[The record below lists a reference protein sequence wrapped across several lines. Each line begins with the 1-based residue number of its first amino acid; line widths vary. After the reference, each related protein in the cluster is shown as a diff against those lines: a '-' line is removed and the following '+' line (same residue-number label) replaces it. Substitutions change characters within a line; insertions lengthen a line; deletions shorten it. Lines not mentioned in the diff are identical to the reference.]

1 MKKVVIK
8 LLSVILAVIT
18 LTSFGV
24 LFAPTKAV
32 EVPSNYPTHYW
43 ENVYNNTY
51 NICKEGHAKVKVDK
65 TSNNKKGKVT
75 LWADNNTYVFTYEM
89 KEGNWKK
96 VKNTTKKSG
105 NTTTWKEEQE
115 VYVHMNLTKAKKSDK
130 KTTVAAPVYMY
141 KFTRTVTS
149 VSGKITYSK
158 AKAKYPTVKHTEG
171 TTDARL
177 GKSNIRFWLDQK
189 SDGTLYLGII
199 AYDYFGCKCTERID
213 ERVYELKKTT
223 TKLVE
228 TYVTC
233 SNTSKKHK
241 FCSQGMQM
249 ERGTYTTPTTASKT
263 THFWDSAKTKSYSG
277 CPCGMVKVTYDSNS
291 TSQSGK
297 ITIKENNKNTVYTYK
312 QKSTDYKLVSG
323 SQKNSNKKITW
334 QEKKNV
340 YLYVYADGKQV
351 DKIKLKEITRTV
363 TMKITTRKTTCG
375 AGTTKYLKT
384 DVKIG
389 VDKNDSK
396 KTTLSFTQS
405 TSGRLVLGISTPS
418 RYGKCK
424 CYEFI
429 TKREYRLTKD
439 KSSLLICEA
448 CEFAGSFLHLKR
460 DLGILLNIDNDH
472 LECYGDMPRLCDAF
486 TAFCTPCKQILVNGH
501 NQNAMTATQNHPHRF
516 CYGFENTMDF
526 YADNLQNHNGF
537 YSFDFHKK
545 GTAPLPITLSIP
557 GKHNIEN
564 ALAAAGAAC
573 LLGASDEAI
582 QKGLE
587 EFFGVERRFQILS
600 RTNGITVADDYAHH
614 PAEIETLLKSA
625 QQMGFSKITA
635 VFQPFTYSRT
645 KALAKEFAT
654 ALSHAHRVILAPV
667 MGGREEK
674 DPTVS
679 SLLIA
684 KHLREVTLCNS
695 LEECALSALE
705 KATKG
710 ELILTMGCGNVYRCA
725 EKIRQ
730 LQMKNL

>member
-1 MKKVVIK
+1 MIPKKIHLLGIGGAGMAALAEL
-8 LLSVILAVIT
+8 LLSMSVAVSGSDREKSNTVKRLQTKGIPIDLTEDTT
-18 LTSFGV
+18 LLSKADCCVYSAALSQSHPQLT
-24 LFAPTKAV
+24 FAKAHMPTFSRG
-32 EVPSNYPTHYW
+32 EFM
-43 ENVYNNTY
+43 
-51 NICKEGHAKVKVDK
+51 G
-65 TSNNKKGKVT
+65 T
-75 LWADNNTYVFTYEM
+75 LSEHFA
-89 KEGNWKK
+89 
-96 VKNTTKKSG
+96 
-105 NTTTWKEEQE
+105 
-115 VYVHMNLTKAKKSDK
+115 
-130 KTTVAAPVYMY
+130 TVAAVAG
-141 KFTRTVTS
+141 TH
-149 VSGKITYSK
+149 GKTTASAMLTYIL
-158 AKAKYPTVKHTEG
+158 
-171 TTDARL
+171 R
-177 GKSNIRFWLDQK
+177 LDQK
-189 SDGTLYLGII
+189 SPSFLIGGHYPPLG
-199 AYDYFGCKCTERID
+199 GNG
-213 ERVYELKKTT
+213 KK
-223 TKLVE
+223 E
-228 TYVTC
+228 
-233 SNTSKKHK
+233 
-241 FCSQGMQM
+241 
-249 ERGTYTTPTTASKT
+249 
-263 THFWDSAKTKSYSG
+263 D
-277 CPCGMVKVTYDSNS
+277 
-291 TSQSGK
+291 
-297 ITIKENNKNTVYTYK
+297 
-312 QKSTDYKLVSG
+312 
-323 SQKNSNKKITW
+323 
-334 QEKKNV
+334 
-340 YLYVYADGKQV
+340 
-351 DKIKLKEITRTV
+351 
-363 TMKITTRKTTCG
+363 
-375 AGTTKYLKT
+375 
-384 DVKIG
+384 
-389 VDKNDSK
+389 
-396 KTTLSFTQS
+396 
-405 TSGRLVLGISTPS
+405 
-418 RYGKCK
+418 
-424 CYEFI
+424 
-429 TKREYRLTKD
+429 
-439 KSSLLICEA
+439 SSLLICEA

-472 LECYGDMPRLCDAF
+472 LECYGDMPHLCDAF

-573 LLGASDEAI
+573 LLGASDESI

-684 KHLREVTLCNS
+684 KHLKEVTLCNS
-695 LEECALSALE
+695 LEECAKSALG

-730 LQMKNL
+730 LQRKNL